1 MQQEEETIGMKRDLR
16 CNIKTKERNVLPNY
30 NKAKEGQNVPICNK
44 HKMYFGLSMPITVV

>member
-30 NKAKEGQNVPICNK
+30 NKA
-44 HKMYFGLSMPITVV
+44 